1 MQKHRL
7 TKRHKCVLI
16 GCAIPGIAMAAYS
29 FWVYM
34 KTGESLLVSILAAIL
49 LGCIISF
56 VFLAI
61 CIGIA
66 FLRILIKLIDDH
78 FPKKKKKEP
87 YTVKSIDD
95 VFDDLQS
102 TENPPQEIYDP
113 PVVQTTSSPKISK
126 SPVKVES
133 ANLDFQQLVKLTDYV
148 VVDTETTGLDRDT
161 DQMIEIAI
169 ITVQGGDVTDEYSTF
184 IKPTIPVSAG
194 ARLVNGITDDD
205 LDAAPYIWDVCPE
218 IARRLKNQNIVGH
231 NVRFDLAFI
240 ARALAGTE
248 GLDTLHYIDTLTISR
263 RCLNYSSYKLQDL
276 AESLQLDAGV
286 GHRALDD
293 ARTTNQLLQYCIKK
307 MDDDEVQRK
316 KAVAERRRQE
326 KERRAAYYAWSPL
339 FDKNFVFTGDFLTER
354 EKLQDLLKSVGANLR
369 TDVNGRTAYLV
380 TGNLSNLP
388 DWALARKS
396 GAADERIAQG
406 QPITKLTEAEYINLI
421 QQTLLL
427 KK

>member
-29 FWVYM
+29 FLVYM

-61 CIGIA
+61 CIVIA

-78 FPKKKKKEP
+78 LPKKKKKEP

-102 TENPPQEIYDP
+102 TENPPQEIYDQ
-113 PVVQTTSSPKISK
+113 PVVQTTVSPKISK

-169 ITVQGGDVTDEYSTF
+169 ITVQGGAVTDEYSTF
-184 IKPTIPVSAG
+184 IKPTVPVSAG
-194 ARLVNGITDDD
+194 ARAVNGITDAQ
-205 LDAAPYIWDVCPE
+205 LVAAPELETIRPE
-218 IARRLKNQNIVGH
+218 IAHRLQGQKIVGH
-231 NVRFDLAFI
+231 NVTFDLAFI
-240 ARALAGTE
+240 ARALAGTD
-248 GLDTLHYIDTLTISR
+248 GIDALSYLDTLSIAR
-263 RCLNYSSYKLQDL
+263 RCLHYSSYKLQDL
-276 AESLQLDAGV
+276 AENIGLDAGT

-307 MDDDEVQRK
+307 MVDDDTKRK
-316 KAVAERRRQE
+316 QAAAEKRRQE
-326 KERRAAYYAWSPL
+326 KEKRAAQFAWSPL
-339 FDKNFVFTGDFLTER
+339 LDKNFAFTGDFLTDR

-369 TDVNGRTAYLV
+369 GEVNGRTAYLV
-380 TGNLSNLP
+380 VGDLSHLP
-388 DWALARKS
+388 EWAVARKS
-396 GAADERIAQG
+396 TEADARIAKG
-406 QPITKLTEAEYINLI
+406 QPIIKLTESEYIDLI
-421 QQTLLL
+421 QRTLTL

>member
-1 MQKHRL
+1 MPRRKSKSPPPAEMTPEDKEL
-7 TKRHKCVLI
+7 LKNVSLKATFFAVAFCVIL
-16 GCAIPGIAMAAYS
+16 C
-29 FWVYM
+29 
-34 KTGESLLVSILAAIL
+34 SLHMPISVS
-49 LGCIISF
+49 

-61 CIGIA
+61 
-66 FLRILIKLIDDH
+66 LVWML
-78 FPKKKKKEP
+78 
-87 YTVKSIDD
+87 YTVIKVAVAQLPKHKNKKPREPQADAPSNFWRPDTAAD
-95 VFDDLQS
+95 VPKVQDVPEVKATPVAPAVEPAPPVPVAPAPDDLAALHALL
-102 TENPPQEIYDP
+102 
-113 PVVQTTSSPKISK
+113 K
-126 SPVKVES
+126 
-133 ANLDFQQLVKLTDYV
+133 DYV
-148 VVDTETTGLDRDT
+148 VVDTETTGLDREYDE
-161 DQMIEIAI
+161 MIEIAI
-169 ITVQGGDVTDEYSTF
+169 VTVHDGVVTDEYSTF
-184 IKPTIPVSAG
+184 IKPTVPVSAG
-194 ARLVNGITDDD
+194 ARSVNGITDND
-205 LDAAPYIWDVCPE
+205 LAAAPYIWDVCPE
-218 IARRLKNQNIVGH
+218 IARRLQNQNIVGH

-263 RCLNYSSYKLQDL
+263 RCLNYNSYKLQDL

-339 FDKNFVFTGDFLTER
+339 FDKNFVFTGDFLTDR

-369 TDVNGRTAYLV
+369 TEVNSRTVYLV
-380 TGNLSNLP
+380 VGDLSHLP

>member
-29 FWVYM
+29 FWVYI
-34 KTGESLLVSILAAIL
+34 KTGESLLVSILASIL
-49 LGCIISF
+49 LGSIISF

-78 FPKKKKKEP
+78 LPEKKKKEP

-102 TENPPQEIYDP
+102 AENPLQEIYDS
-113 PVVQTTSSPKISK
+113 PVVQMTAYPKNSK
-126 SPVKVES
+126 SQVKVES

-169 ITVQGGDVTDEYSTF
+169 ITVHDGTVTDEYSTF
-184 IKPTIPVSAG
+184 IKPTVPVSAG
-194 ARLVNGITDDD
+194 ARAVNGITDAQ
-205 LDAAPYIWDVCPE
+205 LDAAPDLAAVRPE
-218 IARRLKNQNIVGH
+218 IARRLQNQKIVGH
-231 NVRFDLAFI
+231 NVTFDLAFI
-240 ARALAGTE
+240 ARALAGTD
-248 GLDTLHYIDTLTISR
+248 GIDTLYYLDTLPLARH
-263 RCLNYSSYKLQDL
+263 CLYYKSYKLQDL
-276 AESLQLDAGV
+276 AYSLGLDAGT

-293 ARTTNQLLQYCIKK
+293 ARTTHQLLRYCIKK
-307 MDDDEVQRK
+307 MVDDDTKRK
-316 KAVAERRRQE
+316 QEAAEKRRLAKE
-326 KERRAAYYAWSPL
+326 KRTAQFAWSPL
-339 FDKNFVFTGDFLTER
+339 FDKNFVFTGDFLTDR

-369 TDVNGRTAYLV
+369 TEVNSRTVYLV
-380 TGNLSNLP
+380 VGDLSHLP

-396 GAADERIAQG
+396 GAADARIAKG

-421 QQTLLL
+421 QQTLAL